1 MIKIKKIII
10 TLFICLISN
19 SNVYAETI
27 EDGLFII
34 VGNKAITKSDIVD
47 EIKLI
52 LILNS
57 MSYSDDKKN
66 QLQKIAIK
74 SAVNKTVKE
83 IEIDKYE
90 HLTYNKIDLN
100 NELISLAER
109 INMDVET
116 LRNICISN
124 ELSFSSITDQIK
136 TELLW
141 NTLIFDLYNNKI
153 SINLEEIDERIKI
166 AKTKKSFNEY
176 LISEIVLKPVEKNL
190 IEARIEEV
198 KNMIEIDG
206 FEKTAIS
213 LSISQTASNGG
224 DLGWLNETQISE
236 KFQSKI
242 FNTQPGNLA
251 EPIFLNE
258 GILIFKVR
266 DKRKTKKEI
275 NVDELKE
282 QFIQAEKTKILNM
295 YSMSHYDNLART
307 ISIKYLDD

>member
-190 IEARIEEV
+190 IESRIEEV

>member
-34 VGNKAITKSDIVD
+34 VGSKAITKSDIVD

-190 IEARIEEV
+190 IESRIEEV